1 MNADGTAQRRLTRND
16 TYEGQPIWAP
26 NGRVVFESAPDSEI
40 FVRRGT
46 RAIQL
51 TDNDASDGA
60 VAWSPNGSRMAYS
73 SGQGGRHA
81 VYLMRRDGA
90 GQRELTRTT
99 SQVQTL
105 EWSPSG
111 DRLLAVTGGGAL
123 LVDTSSGGARLLA
136 RNADAV
142 TWNPNGR
149 EIAYIVEK
157 TLFVVGEDGQGQ
169 RRVSTIAGFNGE
181 PDGWPSVDWSS
192 RGQIAFTV
200 EGRSDL
206 ALRIVSAS
214 GTVLHDLSGT
224 QPSWSPDGRSL
235 AYVSGD
241 VWVLR
246 SRDGKRRQLNLGRY
260 ASSPAWA
267 RDGRSLVVR
276 REDGIWKVPLDGGER
291 VLLVRAAQVGVLD
304 VR

>member
-1 MNADGTAQRRLTRND
+1 M
-16 TYEGQPIWAP
+16 
-26 NGRVVFESAPDSEI
+26 
-40 FVRRGT
+40 
-46 RAIQL
+46 
-51 TDNDASDGA
+51 
-60 VAWSPNGSRMAYS
+60 
-73 SGQGGRHA
+73 
-81 VYLMRRDGA
+81 
-90 GQRELTRTT
+90 
-99 SQVQTL
+99 
-105 EWSPSG
+105 
-111 DRLLAVTGGGAL
+111 
-123 LVDTSSGGARLLA
+123 
-136 RNADAV
+136 

-235 AYVSGD
+235 AHVSGD

-246 SRDGKRRQLNLGRY
+246 SRDGRRRQLNLGRY

-276 REDGIWKVPLDGGER
+276 REDGIWKVPLGGGER